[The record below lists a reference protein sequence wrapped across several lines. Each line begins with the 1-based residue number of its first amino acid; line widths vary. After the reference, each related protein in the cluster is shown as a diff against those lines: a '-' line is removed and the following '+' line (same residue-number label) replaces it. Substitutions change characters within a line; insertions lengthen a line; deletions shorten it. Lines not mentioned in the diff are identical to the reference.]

1 MTNDLISR
9 SALKADLLSKGVLPA
24 VVSRAIDR
32 APAITPESLV
42 RHGRWETSGDTEEIM
57 KDFACSICGEV
68 LCDFDTE
75 VCWPGQNC
83 YFFCPNCGAKM
94 DLEE

>member
-42 RHGRWETSGDTEEIM
+42 RHGMWLGFETSAYGGVKDGDVRWLRRKFYRCEKCRKGNIV
-57 KDFACSICGEV
+57 KS
-68 LCDFDTE
+68 
-75 VCWPGQNC
+75 N
-83 YFFCPNCGAKM
+83 YCPNCGAKM